1 MPCGDKL
8 KCTDKQERKAQKS
21 VEATAKFRSTRKTA
35 ATGKAHGHWAPP
47 APLAD
52 SREIPF
58 PGV

>member
-21 VEATAKFRSTRKTA
+21 VEATAKSRSA
-35 ATGKAHGHWAPP
+35 GKAAAAGKTHGHWAPL

-52 SREIPF
+52 SREIPV